1 MHPVLNKTIVMQE
14 IDAFVVGGQM
24 AP

>member
-1 MHPVLNKTIVMQE
+1 MHPVLNNTIVMQE